1 MTEARLTLRSGPLE
15 VDLLPALGGS
25 IARFDL
31 VTEERRQSL
40 FRGSSD
46 PIDDVLDAACFPL
59 VPYANRIRGG
69 AFNCD
74 GREVRLSPNLPGD
87 NCPLHGQGWRA
98 VWKVIAAHED
108 RATLSYQHAA
118 DEWPWEYE
126 ATQQIALDGTGL
138 SLELSCRN
146 LSANRMP
153 CGLGFHPYYPC
164 SPTTMLDTSVLS
176 AWTVDAAVLPVE
188 NVPALGRYNL
198 HNRLICGQA
207 LDNGF
212 DGWDGEAKITWPGM
226 AARLRLSSPDAGRFQ
241 VYSPATGG
249 LFVAEPVQNANT
261 ALNANQTD
269 WDMLG
274 ITTLRY
280 GQTARLR
287 ARFDVLPS

>member
-1 MTEARLTLRSGPLE
+1 
-15 VDLLPALGGS
+15 
-25 IARFDL
+25 
-31 VTEERRQSL
+31 
-40 FRGSSD
+40 
-46 PIDDVLDAACFPL
+46 
-59 VPYANRIRGG
+59 
-69 AFNCD
+69 
-74 GREVRLSPNLPGD
+74 
-87 NCPLHGQGWRA
+87 
-98 VWKVIAAHED
+98 
-108 RATLSYQHAA
+108 
-118 DEWPWEYE
+118 
-126 ATQQIALDGTGL
+126 
-138 SLELSCRN
+138 
-146 LSANRMP
+146 
-153 CGLGFHPYYPC
+153 
-164 SPTTMLDTSVLS
+164 MLDTSVLS

-226 AARLRLSSPDAGRFQ
+226 AAGLRLSSPDAGRFQ